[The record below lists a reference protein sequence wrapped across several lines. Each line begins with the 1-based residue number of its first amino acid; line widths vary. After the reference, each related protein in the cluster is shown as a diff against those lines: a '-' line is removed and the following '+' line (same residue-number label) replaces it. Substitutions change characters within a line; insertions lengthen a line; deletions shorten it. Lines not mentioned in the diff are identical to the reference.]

1 MKKMVRVN
9 ETDSGISAFGLDD
22 KIINQKTDGKQNTTP
37 LYSKTT
43 NVNDEKNFKP

>member
-1 MKKMVRVN
+1 MKKMIRVN

-22 KIINQKTDGKQNTTP
+22 KIEKPKNNEIRTSP

-43 NVNDEKNFKP
+43 NVNDEKAFKKP